1 MERENIRSHQFG
13 SKAYVEPFFTIKQA
27 TELLGLQYHQ
37 LQRGIKAGA
46 FPAYR
51 MGSRL
56 RVRLSEIVAVIEAS
70 KVGGLK

>member
-1 MERENIRSHQFG
+1 MEREGISRHQFG
-13 SKAYVEPFFTIKQA
+13 AKAYIEPFFTIKQA
-27 TELLGLQYHQ
+27 AELLGLHYHQ

-56 RVRLSEIVAVIEAS
+56 RVRLSEVVAVIEAS
-70 KVGGLK
+70 KVGGAK